1 MRRDR
6 LRYFSFSPAKRFF
19 TFSSAL
25 NALMMRSPLMVSSM
39 LLMMVPSWFCCSSDT
54 RLRYLPTRPMIKPA
68 TGSKMNTKSV
78 SCQLTKSIIARH
90 TTIMMGF
97 LNIMSSDIITEFST
111 SVTSPLMRAITSPLR
126 SLEKKPMGS
135 DTILL

>member
-1 MRRDR
+1 MRRDK
-6 LRYFSFSPAKRFF
+6 LRYFSFSLAKRFL
-19 TFSSAL
+19 TLSSAL
-25 NALMMRSPLMVSSM
+25 KALMMRKPLMVSSM
-39 LLMMVPSWFCCSSDT
+39 FDMMVPSWFCCSSDT
-54 RLRYLPTRPMIKPA
+54 RFKYLPTRPMMNPA
-68 TGSKMNTKSV
+68 MGSRMNTNSV

-111 SVTSPLMRAITSPLR
+111 SVTSPLIRAITSPLR
-126 SLEKKPMGS
+126 SLEKKPMGN